1 MKTCRLRH
9 QGLDETKRVEM
20 EGELANELKEDG
32 RLTFTELLWKDRV
45 NGGLDET
52 KRVEMEGELANE
64 LKEDGR
70 LTFTEFLWKDRVNG
84 DREGRSSGKMYIL
97 GT

>member
-20 EGELANELKEDG
+20 EGELANELKKDG

-45 NGGLDET
+45 NG
-52 KRVEMEGELANE
+52 
-64 LKEDGR
+64 
-70 LTFTEFLWKDRVNG
+70 DRKG
-84 DREGRSSGKMYIL
+84 GRSGENVS
-97 GT
+97 

>member
-1 MKTCRLRH
+1 MKTKMKTCRLRH
-9 QGLDETKRVEM
+9 QGLDK
-20 EGELANELKEDG
+20 
-32 RLTFTELLWKDRV
+32 
-45 NGGLDET
+45 T

-84 DREGRSSGKMYIL
+84 DRKGRRSGENVS
-97 GT
+97 

>member
-32 RLTFTELLWKDRV
+32 RLTFTE
-45 NGGLDET
+45 
-52 KRVEMEGELANE
+52 
-64 LKEDGR
+64 
-70 LTFTEFLWKDRVNG
+70 FLWEDRVNG
-84 DREGRSSGKMYIL
+84 DRKGRRSGENVS
-97 GT
+97 

>member
-45 NGGLDET
+45 NG
-52 KRVEMEGELANE
+52 
-64 LKEDGR
+64 
-70 LTFTEFLWKDRVNG
+70 DRKG
-84 DREGRSSGKMYIL
+84 GRSGENVS
-97 GT
+97 

>member
-32 RLTFTELLWKDRV
+32 RLTFTE
-45 NGGLDET
+45 
-52 KRVEMEGELANE
+52 
-64 LKEDGR
+64 
-70 LTFTEFLWKDRVNG
+70 FLWKDSKWRQE
-84 DREGRSSGKMYIL
+84 RKEEW
-97 GT
+97 